1 MKYLTTLFLA
11 IILITPSLDISKLST
26 KDYLSVKSILKST
39 IANRTIKKPTYVEVQ
54 KWIEIVLKEFQNGC
68 KMYNVTGKNIIN
80 ILNSC
85 L

>member
-1 MKYLTTLFLA
+1 MVKYLTTILFA
-11 IILITPSLDISKLST
+11 ILITNSLDISTLSLKNYT
-26 KDYLSVKSILKST
+26 EVKATLKST

-54 KWIEIVLKEFQNGC
+54 KWIEIINLELRRGC
-68 KMYNVTGKNIIN
+68 KLNNVTGKNIIN

>member
-26 KDYLSVKSILKST
+26 KDYLSVKSTLKST

-54 KWIEIVLKEFQNGC
+54 KWVEIINLELRRGC
-68 KMYNVTGKNIIN
+68 KLNNVTGKNIIN

>member
-1 MKYLTTLFLA
+1 MKYLTTILFA
-11 IILITPSLDISKLST
+11 ILITNSLDISTLSLKNYT
-26 KDYLSVKSILKST
+26 EVKATLKST

-68 KMYNVTGKNIIN
+68 KMYNVTGKNIIEK
-80 ILNSC
+80 LNSC